1 MLRLVIVLALLF
13 APSVEAVGWPFRCT
27 QCERDGRG
35 KIKRSRAAANAFK
48 RASGYPRGRPGY
60 VIDHVIPLACA
71 ASAEEQHGLDAARNM
86 QWQSTASAKAKDR
99 WEMELCAPE
108 TRIAT
113 ASAHRQWLP
122 QEEK

>member
-13 APSVEAVGWPFRCT
+13 APSAEAVGWPFRCN
-27 QCERDGRG
+27 QCERDARG

-48 RASGYPRGRPGY
+48 RASGFPKGRKGY

-71 ASAEEQHGLDAARNM
+71 ASAEEQGGLDAPPNM
-86 QWQSTASAKAKDR
+86 QWQSTAVAKAKDR

-108 TRIAT
+108 TRSAIA
-113 ASAHRQWLP
+113 AAHRQWLP